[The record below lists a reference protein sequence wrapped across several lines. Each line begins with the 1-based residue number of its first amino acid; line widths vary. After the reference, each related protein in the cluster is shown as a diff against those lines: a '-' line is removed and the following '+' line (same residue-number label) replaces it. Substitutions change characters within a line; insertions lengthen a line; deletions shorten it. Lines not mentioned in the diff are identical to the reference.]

1 MFSIREDAAKK
12 AQEALDKATGAG
24 TVTDADLEALKT
36 DLEAKIA
43 KLAALKDVEEQI
55 ANLKSELTNAIA
67 GKASQEELKA
77 LAEKVAKLQNEAL
90 NLIGRQLTSLVF
102 KPDFYYQGI
111 EAMSASTFAYNAL
124 TLKVVNADADF
135 SKDAATIAATLS
147 YLTPGLTADYHMNP
161 STVDINN

>member
-1 MFSIREDAAKK
+1 M
-12 AQEALDKATGAG
+12 
-24 TVTDADLEALKT
+24 
-36 DLEAKIA
+36 
-43 KLAALKDVEEQI
+43 
-55 ANLKSELTNAIA
+55 
-67 GKASQEELKA
+67 KA

-90 NLIGRQLTSLVF
+90 NLISRQLASLVF

-161 STVDINN
+161 FTVDINNIAELTFISDDKKYTKAAGAVVKAEVIGKA